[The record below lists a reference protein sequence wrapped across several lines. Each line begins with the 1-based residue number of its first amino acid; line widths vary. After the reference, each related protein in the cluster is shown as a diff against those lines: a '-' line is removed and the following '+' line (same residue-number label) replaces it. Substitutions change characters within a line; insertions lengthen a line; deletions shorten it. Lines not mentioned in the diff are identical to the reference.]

1 MKISW
6 NNFQVP
12 DNYEL
17 FSHLVYGEDDPAS
30 QYINLA
36 IPRGKVDFPT
46 LIWFHGGGMGEALC
60 DSNPEMWDGTFA
72 IAVVRYRLAPHAMP
86 PAQYLDAARAIA
98 FVHKNI
104 NKYYGSNKKLIIG
117 GLSAGANM
125 AALSCFDTKWLNP
138 YGLSYKDFMGF
149 LLVSGQLT
157 THFYVKELL
166 HYPIDNAIPIVDEY
180 APLYHL
186 KADLP
191 PIFMLVGENGIPGR
205 KYENLLMLDT
215 LKALGHKDCSI
226 YIATGATHNEKLVLK
241 EPVQKFI
248 HHIID

>member
-1 MKISW
+1 MKFSW

-17 FSHLVYGEDDPAS
+17 FSRLVYGNDDPAC

-46 LIWFHGGGMGEALC
+46 LIWLHGGGMTEALC
-60 DSNPEMWDGTFA
+60 DSNPDMWDGSFA
-72 IAVVRYRLAPHAMP
+72 IAVVRYRLAPHTMP
-86 PAQYLDAARAIA
+86 PAQYADAAQAIA

-104 NKYYGSNKKLIIG
+104 GQYYGSNKKLIVG

-125 AALSCFDTKWLNP
+125 AALSCFDEKWLQP
-138 YGLSYKDFMGF
+138 YDLSYKDFMAF
-149 LLVSGQLT
+149 LLVSGQMT
-157 THFYVKELL
+157 THFYLKEHLQ
-166 HYPIDNAIPIVDEY
+166 YKIANQIPVVDEY

-191 PIFMLVGENGIPGR
+191 PIFLLAGENDIPGR
-205 KYENLLMLDT
+205 KYENLLMRDT
-215 LKALGHKDCSI
+215 LAAMGHQDCSV
-226 YIATGATHNEKLVLK
+226 YIAPGATHSEKLVLK
-241 EPVQKFI
+241 EPILDFI
-248 HHIID
+248 HRIID